1 MKLIVCAV
9 TLLMVSMGVN
19 VSAAVRPEDSLVLD
33 RWEVKVGPFISNLN
47 TNLRFDT
54 RLNNGTTISFEDDL
68 NLDDKQTLLVLRGS
82 LVLGKR
88 HQLSI
93 GYVDTNRSGTTELSR
108 SIEFGDE
115 IFEINAEVDSF
126 FDVEFINADYTLW
139 VVSSQRTAFGLLAGV
154 TWVDVAAGIEARVGG
169 LPGSAGTD
177 FSFSGPVPQV
187 GLRFRQA
194 LTQKL
199 MFKAVG
205 TFLTFND
212 IDNISG
218 DIYNI
223 GFALEHNTFKHVGF
237 GADLG
242 ATEYDLDSAKEG
254 ALGNFTFKSTGLA
267 LYAKLYF

>member
-1 MKLIVCAV
+1 MKRLVFVAS
-9 TLLMVSMGVN
+9 LLLVPLSSN
-19 VSAAVRPEDSLVLD
+19 LSAAVSPEESLVLD
-33 RWEVKVGPFISNLN
+33 RWEVTAGAFFSDLN
-47 TNLRFDT
+47 TKIRFDT
-54 RLNNGTTISFEDDL
+54 KINEGTTISYEDDL
-68 NLDDKQTLLVLRGS
+68 DLPGSQTLLMLRGS
-82 LVLGKR
+82 LLLGKR
-88 HQLSI
+88 HQFSV
-93 GYVDTNRSGTTELSR
+93 GYTDTNRSGTKQLSR

-126 FDVEFINADYTLW
+126 FDVEFLEADYTLW
-139 VVSSQRTAFGLLAGV
+139 IVSSQRTAFGLLAGV
-154 TWVDVAAGIEARVGG
+154 TWVDVTTGIEARVGG
-169 LPGSAGTD
+169 ISGSAGTD
-177 FSFSGPVPQV
+177 FSFSGPVPQL

-194 LTQKL
+194 ITRKL
-199 MFKAVG
+199 IFKASG
-205 TFLTFND
+205 SFLTFND
-212 IDNISG
+212 IDQISG